1 MAQELTKHASVAVDD
16 GVLRAAALTAQPGT
30 SQVTLSGLNGVNKM
44 VDLINQLIE
53 VAVNPRGVGCHFRI
67 THTFFRLKQVGKDIV
82 GASVDH
88 CSTSHS
94 RLNRALAITMTCM
107 MVSRF
112 SEIVGAVGGW
122 HCQHCQRCRVV
133 WLCWRVDAGCCENC
147 VASSGGWCD
156 VADGRL
162 ERCMA
167 QEFAH
172 REQVMLGRVRLRCVP
187 MA

>member
-1 MAQELTKHASVAVDD
+1 MRV
-16 GVLRAAALTAQPGT
+16 AALTAQPGT

-44 VDLINQLIE
+44 VDLINQFIE
-53 VAVNPRGVGCHFRI
+53 VAVNPLGGGGCFRI

-82 GASVDH
+82 GASVHH

-94 RLNRALAITMTCM
+94 RLNRALAIAMICM

-122 HCQHCQRCRVV
+122 HCQRCRDV

-147 VASSGGWCD
+147 VASSGGWRD
-156 VADGRL
+156 VADGSL

-172 REQVMLGRVRLRCVP
+172 SEQVMLGRVRLRCVP